1 MAKYKNK
8 KQKDYNAIYEIF
20 KKVNQEDL
28 ITLYENYS
36 GEELDRELLASN
48 NPNVNLSL
56 EVTLVMA
63 ISDGL
68 TWDELEVIFEKE
80 LGKQ

>member
-1 MAKYKNK
+1 MAKHKDR
-8 KQKDYNAIYEIF
+8 KQKDYKAIYEIF

-48 NPNVNLSL
+48 NPHVNLAL

-63 ISDGL
+63 ISDGI
-68 TWDELEVIFEKE
+68 TWDELEETLKE
-80 LGKQ
+80 ALK

>member
-1 MAKYKNK
+1 MAKHKDR
-8 KQKDYNAIYEIF
+8 KQKDYKAIYEIF
-20 KKVNQEDL
+20 KKVSQEDL

-63 ISDGL
+63 ISDGI

-80 LGKQ
+80 LGK

>member
-1 MAKYKNK
+1 MAKYKGR
-8 KQKDYNAIYEIF
+8 KQKNYKAIYEIF
-20 KKVNQEDL
+20 KKVSQEDL

-63 ISDGL
+63 ISDGV
-68 TWDELEVIFEKE
+68 TWDELEEIFKE
-80 LGKQ
+80 ELK